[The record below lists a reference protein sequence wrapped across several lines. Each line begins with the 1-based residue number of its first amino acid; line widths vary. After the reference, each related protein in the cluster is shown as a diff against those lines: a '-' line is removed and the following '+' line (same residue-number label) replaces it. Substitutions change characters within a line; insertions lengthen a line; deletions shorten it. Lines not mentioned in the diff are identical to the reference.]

1 MEVVYETRGWRFI
14 FSPQMSNLE
23 DLEEAKEAMKKAE
36 QRLSKAE
43 KENDEAKTAFSDEFK
58 ASNPHASKVDL
69 LNYLETIP
77 ALNKLYE
84 NLARKE
90 KIYNDLVNQSQGSS
104 LF

>member
-43 KENDEAKTAFSDEFK
+43 KEYDEAKARFTEEWTTTHGLKLTAKYDKDMKS
-58 ASNPHASKVDL
+58 
-69 LNYLETIP
+69 
-77 ALNKLYE
+77 ALKEEYE

-90 KIYNDLVNQSQGSS
+90 KIFNDLVNQSQGI
-104 LF
+104 LLQN

>member
-23 DLEEAKEAMKKAE
+23 DLEEAKEAMKKA
-36 QRLSKAE
+36 Q

-84 NLARKE
+84 NLQSARKL
-90 KIYNDLVNQSQGSS
+90 YNDLVNQSQGI
-104 LF
+104 LLQN

>member
-23 DLEEAKEAMKKAE
+23 DLEEAKEAMKKA
-36 QRLSKAE
+36 QRE
-43 KENDEAKTAFSDEFK
+43 YDEAKARFTEEWTTTHGLKLTAKYDKDMKS
-58 ASNPHASKVDL
+58 
-69 LNYLETIP
+69 
-77 ALNKLYE
+77 ALKEEYE